1 MSFLILEGDISMVF
15 KRFRN
20 AESVLLA
27 RYEEW
32 KESLGK
38 RHSRTQKARVFLIQL
53 YMAWGKEDLAER
65 FRAEY
70 QTVKCVRRSP

>member
-1 MSFLILEGDISMVF
+1 MSFFILDEGDIPMVF

-32 KESLGK
+32 KADLGS
-38 RHSRTQKARVFLIQL
+38 RHDRTQRARLFLIQL
-53 YMAWGKEDLAER
+53 YMAWGKDDLEER

-70 QTVKCVRRSP
+70 QAVKY